1 MNPDCE
7 SHFSLLSML
16 TTKKLTLEEYLALPQ
31 DDNYFELVEGKAI
44 PKMAPKRFHS
54 RLTGAFCLLLSEWSE
69 EKGEIGIEWAVI
81 LKRRGQDWVPIP
93 DLLYISY
100 ERLPLERFED
110 EACPI
115 APELVIEIISPSQSF
130 GDLSEKA
137 TDYLQAGVDR
147 VWLLDSHSKTVTIFY
162 PDAPPQTKRGNDS
175 LRDKLLPGLELTAK
189 QIFQQAG
196 LG

>member
-1 MNPDCE
+1 
-7 SHFSLLSML
+7 ML
-16 TTKKLTLEEYLALPQ
+16 TTKKLTLQEYLVLPQ
-31 DDNYFELVEGKAI
+31 DDNYCEFVAGQAI
-44 PKMAPKRFHS
+44 PKMSPKRFHS
-54 RLTGAFCLLLSEWSE
+54 RLTGALYLLLSQWIE
-69 EKGEIGIEWAVI
+69 ERGEIGIEWAVI
-81 LKRRGQDWVPIP
+81 LKRKGQDWVPIP

-100 ERLPLERFED
+100 ERLPLENFED
-110 EACPI
+110 DACPI

-175 LRDKLLPGLELTAK
+175 VRDKLLPGLELTVN

-196 LG
+196 LK

>member
-1 MNPDCE
+1 
-7 SHFSLLSML
+7 ML
-16 TTKKLTLEEYLALPQ
+16 TTKKLTLQEYLALPQ
-31 DDNYFELVEGKAI
+31 NDNYCELINGQAI
-44 PKMAPKRFHS
+44 PKMSPKRFHS
-54 RLTGAFCLLLSEWSE
+54 RVMAALCLLLSEWSE
-69 EKGEIGIEWAVI
+69 NRGEIGIEWAVI
-81 LKRRGQDWVPIP
+81 LQRQGQDWVPIP

-100 ERLPLERFED
+100 EKLPLERFED

-147 VWLLDSHSKTVTIFY
+147 VWLVDYYSKTVTIFY
-162 PDAPPQTKRGNDS
+162 PDAPPQTKRESDS
-175 LRDKLLPGLELTAK
+175 LLDKLLPELELTVQ

-196 LG
+196 LLY

>member
-1 MNPDCE
+1 
-7 SHFSLLSML
+7 ML
-16 TTKKLTLEEYLALPQ
+16 TTKKLTLQEYLALPQ
-31 DDNYFELVEGKAI
+31 DDNYCELVDGQAI
-44 PKMAPKRFHS
+44 PKMSPKRFHS
-54 RLTGAFCLLLSEWSE
+54 RVTGALYLLLSEWSE
-69 EKGEIGIEWAVI
+69 DRGEIGIEWAVI
-81 LKRRGQDWVPIP
+81 LKLKGQDWVPIP

-100 ERLPLERFED
+100 ERLPVERFED
-110 EACPI
+110 EACPF

-162 PDAPPQTKRGNDS
+162 PDAPPQTKREHDS
-175 LRDKLLPGLELTAK
+175 LQDKLLPGLELTVQ

-196 LG
+196 LI